1 MDDAGNTCVIIP
13 LRMQAGSFRTT
24 ADVNCYDTAVYLHQ
38 HLRALS
44 TDNGKVAKLFH
55 CFTPPVGA
63 APYLL

>member
-1 MDDAGNTCVIIP
+1 MDDMGYPGIIVPSSMQTCP
-13 LRMQAGSFRTT
+13 FRTA
-24 ADVNCYDTAVYLHQ
+24 ADVNCYDTAMYLHQ

-44 TDNGKVAKLFH
+44 ADNGKVAKLFH